1 MKKVYSIVIG
11 KILNF
16 QGGGAM
22 ELISFLSSISWL
34 AVMCFTFGFIF
45 VIVEMFHPGFGIP
58 GILGIILLIA
68 GVVLTANSVIE
79 VLVLLGII
87 IAILGVVLNFV
98 LKSVTKG
105 RLSRILILHETQ
117 RKEYGYTGAEDL
129 EYFVG
134 EEGIAL
140 TVLRPSGTAEFNGI
154 KMDVVSEGEFI
165 PQHTKVKIIK
175 VEGRKIVVR
184 VLAESKLIN

>member
-1 MKKVYSIVIG
+1 
-11 KILNF
+11 
-16 QGGGAM
+16 M
-22 ELISFLSSISWL
+22 ELISFLSGISWL
-34 AVMCFTFGFIF
+34 AILCFSLGFIF

-68 GVVLTANSVIE
+68 GVVLTANSVFE

-105 RLSRILILHETQ
+105 RLSRILILRETQ
-117 RKEYGYTGAEDL
+117 RKEYGYMGAEDL

-134 EEGIAL
+134 EKGIAL

-165 PQHTKVKIIK
+165 PQNTKVKIIK

-184 VLAESKLIN
+184 ELAESKINH

>member
-1 MKKVYSIVIG
+1 
-11 KILNF
+11 
-16 QGGGAM
+16 M
-22 ELISFLSSISWL
+22 ELISFLSNISGL
-34 AVMCFTFGFIF
+34 AIMCFALGFVF

-58 GILGIILLIA
+58 GISGIILLIV

-87 IAILGVVLNFV
+87 IAILGVALNFV

-105 RLSRILILHETQ
+105 RLSKILILHETQ
-117 RKEYGYTGAEDL
+117 KKEDGYIGAEDL

-134 EEGIAL
+134 AEGVAL

-165 PQHTKVKIIK
+165 SQNTKVKIIK
-175 VEGRKIVVR
+175 VEGRRIVVK
-184 VLAESKLIN
+184 VLTEGKSTY